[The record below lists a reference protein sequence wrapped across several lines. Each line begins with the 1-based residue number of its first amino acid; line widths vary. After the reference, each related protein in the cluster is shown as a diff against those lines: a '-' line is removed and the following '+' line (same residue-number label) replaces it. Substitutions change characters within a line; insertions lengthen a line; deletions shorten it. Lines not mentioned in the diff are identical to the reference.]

1 MKLAMMLVHVFL
13 VRLFQNWMVT
23 NQKHSLTRGGFW
35 TIKTS
40 KMELFA
46 KRIIYFRKKVSLRRL
61 TRFWIRLWQERIVFT
76 CFNFRNTEEMVRN
89 TINCHWNCPKLKT
102 VVSTSFQ
109 RGIHVVCCR
118 APWLKQEVNLIDNLT
133 GIYCSKSP
141 VETPTQC
148 VKFDVALASF
158 WCFPRWLGI
167 IMKIHCCDGVTLKIY
182 LNHNF

>member
-118 APWLKQEVNLIDNLT
+118 APWLKQEVNIIDNLQLSLANYLKCKFPA

-141 VETPTQC
+141 LETPTQC
-148 VKFDVALASF
+148 VKSDVALTSF
-158 WCFPRWLGI
+158 
-167 IMKIHCCDGVTLKIY
+167 
-182 LNHNF
+182 